1 MIPNASVPNVRWS
14 ARRTRRNITLL
25 GLAALLVVI
34 LLGAAFAVDQAR
46 VTNRSRLQ
54 RIYQAQA
61 QQAQLLGLLRDMETG
76 ERAYLPTGN
85 NVFLQPYNQAV
96 QEYPT
101 LAADLRA
108 TIRSTNLQSVDD
120 DVAALEAAA
129 AAWRTQ
135 ADQTLAQRAVAP
147 LDAQALQSVLI
158 EGKRL
163 FDEIRGRDAMLTANL
178 EAQRRTFSVLQDRY
192 YNTSLVLLVLTAAS
206 TLATLGYG
214 IALLRRVGVL
224 AGVLQGRQDR
234 QEAYT
239 KVITALNGPQ
249 QLAPLLESVLPQL
262 ADSIGAHVVVVYVL
276 QNEQLVPAQTVGW
289 SGAALPPLRIGEGLP
304 GRALREDRVLL
315 LHNDVSNAQFAVA
328 TGLGMVQPHSV
339 AYVPL
344 RYGKQRLGVLLAAS
358 LQPLTQQDVQQLGL
372 TASQLA
378 TAISTVNAFESTQQL
393 AGELAQQNERL
404 AQSLETSETLQDIG
418 RELVVQSDLQAVLTL
433 VCSEARHLLRADY
446 TAVATLADAN
456 GSTRWVAVD
465 GMRSERWREYV
476 FPPHRGI
483 AGRAIDQGGP
493 VVLDAAPHADD
504 AAQEFPLHVD
514 EGMQSVVGV
523 PLFRRETPIGALI
536 VGYRRTHTITPA
548 HTELAESLAAYAS
561 IAIENARLLNE
572 LQRERDVA
580 EQRAREVTAKN
591 QEVERANRLK
601 SEFLANMSHELRTPL
616 NSILALSQ
624 ILLDRLDGDLT
635 GEQEKQV
642 EIIERNGHNLL
653 RLINDILD
661 LSKIEAGRVEL
672 NIKPVHMSDLVSA
685 VRSTVAPLAANKGLA
700 LRTDLAPDVLVCVT
714 DENKLKQVLLNLLSN
729 AIKFTQHGSVT
740 LRAHAGRLGDIATDQ
755 SAWLT
760 FEVEDTG
767 IGIAPEDQSTVWEEF
782 RQIDGSL
789 SRRYEGTGLGL
800 AIVRRLVGILGGEIV
815 LESTLGQGTTFRFW
829 LPATWSAPLAP
840 EASTLGAPIGHEQPV
855 YESLAITP
863 AKPLVLVVD
872 DDIEVIYILEKYL
885 RDEGYQIEVAQTG
898 DDAIRKAQQLQP
910 FAITLDVALP
920 GRDGWDV
927 IDVLKSDPATSAIPI
942 IVISMLDNRQ
952 FGYQLGVTDYLV
964 KPVSRHDLLQRLE
977 QLRLSHAAF
986 DMALVVDD
994 DPVQQDVIARTLHDG
1009 GMQVHT
1015 CGNGDDAITWLDEHT
1030 PDLLTLDLMM
1040 PGMDGFD
1047 VLEAVRMRPHLR
1059 DVPIL
1064 VVTAKDIEPDDR
1076 RRLNGRIAAIIHKG
1090 PQQRDVLLREL
1101 AERLRGHQHPHT
1113 AQPA

>member
-1 MIPNASVPNVRWS
+1 MS
-14 ARRTRRNITLL
+14 LL
-25 GLAALLVVI
+25 GLAALLVAV
-34 LLGAAFAVDQAR
+34 LLGAAFSVDR
-46 VTNRSRLQ
+46 LRITNRARLQ
-54 RIYQAQA
+54 RIYLAQA
-61 QQAQLLGLLRDMETG
+61 QQARLFGLLRDMETG

-85 NVFLQPYNQAV
+85 DVFLQPYNQAV
-96 QEYPT
+96 QDYPS
-101 LAADLRA
+101 LAATLRD
-108 TIRSTNLQSVDD
+108 TIRSTGLQGVADD
-120 DVAALEAAA
+120 LAALEVAA
-129 AAWRTQ
+129 AAWRAQ
-135 ADQTLAQRAVAP
+135 SGQTLAQRAVAP
-147 LDAQALQSVLI
+147 LDAQALQSALI

-163 FDEIRGRDAMLTANL
+163 FDEVRGRDATLTTSL
-178 EAQRRTFSVLQDRY
+178 EGQRHAFSVLQDRY
-192 YNTSLVLLVLTAAS
+192 YNTSLVLLMLTAGS

-214 IALLRRVGVL
+214 VTLLRRVGFL
-224 AGVLQGRQDR
+224 ASVLQGRQDR

-239 KVITALNGPQ
+239 RVITALNGPQ

-262 ADSIGAHVVVVYVL
+262 ADSAGAHVAVVYVL
-276 QNEQLVPAQTVGW
+276 HDDQLVPAQTVGF
-289 SGAALPPLRIGEGLP
+289 SGAALSSLRIGEGLP
-304 GRALREDRVLL
+304 GRALREDRVLV
-315 LHNDVSNAQFAVA
+315 LHNDPTNAQFAIA
-328 TGLGMVQPHSV
+328 TGLGIAPPHSV

-344 RYGKQRLGVLLAAS
+344 RYGKQRLGVLVAAS
-358 LQPLTQQDVQQLGL
+358 LQPLTQPDVQQLGL

-393 AGELAQQNERL
+393 ADELAQQNDRL

-418 RELVVQSDLQAVLTL
+418 RELVVQSDLQTVLML
-433 VCSEARHLLRADY
+433 VCSEARRLLRADY
-446 TAVATLADAN
+446 TAVATLADAQ
-456 GSTRWVAVD
+456 GSTRWVTVD
-465 GMRSERWREYV
+465 GIRSERWRDYV
-476 FPPHRGI
+476 FPPHHGT
-483 AGRAIDQGGP
+483 AGRAIDTGAP
-493 VVLDAAPHADD
+493 VVIESIGDRAIPA
-504 AAQEFPLHVD
+504 EEIPLHTE
-514 EGMQSVVGV
+514 EGMQAALGV
-523 PLFRRETPIGALI
+523 PLFRRETSIGALI
-536 VGYRRTHTITPA
+536 VGYRRTHTITPEQ
-548 HTELAESLAAYAS
+548 TELAQSLAAYAS

-580 EQRAREVTAKN
+580 EQRAREVTAKH

-672 NIKPVHMSDLVSA
+672 NIKPVPIPDLVSA
-685 VRSTVAPLAANKGLA
+685 VRSTVAPLAANKRLA
-700 LRTDLAPDVLVCVT
+700 LHTEVAPDVPMCAT

-729 AIKFTQHGSVT
+729 AVKFTERGSVT
-740 LRAHAGRLGDIATDQ
+740 LRVRTGRPGDPAPDQ
-755 SAWLT
+755 DAWLV

-767 IGIAPEDQSTVWEEF
+767 IGIAPEDQGMVWEEF
-782 RQIDGSL
+782 QQLDGSL

-800 AIVRRLVGILGGEIV
+800 AIVRRLVRMLGGEIM
-815 LESTLGQGTTFRFW
+815 LESAVNHGTTFRFW
-829 LPATWSAPLAP
+829 LPITWSAALAP
-840 EASTLGAPIGHEQPV
+840 EVTAPDITSDHEQSAYAP
-855 YESLAITP
+855 LTIMP

-898 DDAIRKAQQLQP
+898 DDAIAKAQQLKP

-927 IDVLKSDPATSAIPI
+927 IDVLKSDPQTSAIPI

-952 FGYQLGVTDYLV
+952 FGYQLGAADYLV
-964 KPVSRHDLLQRLE
+964 KPVSRHVLLQRLE
-977 QLRLSHAAF
+977 HLRVSYAAF
-986 DMALVVDD
+986 DVALVVDD
-994 DPVQQDVIARTLHDG
+994 DPLQQDVIARTLRDT
-1009 GMQVHT
+1009 GMQVHA
-1015 CGNGDDAITWLDEHT
+1015 CGNGVDAIKWLDDHT

-1064 VVTAKDIEPDDR
+1064 VVTAKDIDPEDR
-1076 RRLNGRIAAIIHKG
+1076 QRLNGRIAAIIQKG
-1090 PQQRDVLLREL
+1090 PQQRDALLREL
-1101 AERLRGHQHPHT
+1101 AERLRAHQRPHT